1 MICHV
6 FCRDLAHGPFCL
18 RIFLLHLFATYKFR
32 SFIFLAEIRPYE
44 DGSQNM
50 TFPRK
55 LQRASWRI
63 RVYHDLTQGQS
74 FASMKVPFLCHID

>member
-18 RIFLLHLFATYKFR
+18 RIFLPHLFATYKFR

-44 DGSQNM
+44 DDSQNM

-63 RVYHDLTQGQS
+63 QASHDLTQGQS
-74 FASMKVPFLCHID
+74 FASMKVSFLCHID